1 MGKLETRELLREAAE
16 CGVAAA
22 ARAERRACLGSEGLL
37 ERSCKEEWRSDT
49 GNQ

>member
-1 MGKLETRELLREAAE
+1 MGKLETKELLREAVE

-22 ARAERRACLGSEGLL
+22 ALAERRACLGSEGLL
-37 ERSCKEEWRSDT
+37 ECSCKEEWWSDT